1 MRGAPTRCVFPRH
14 HTPTLSG
21 VGCGAAPQ
29 RQRAA
34 VDPTHGARAC
44 VETHLCGAAT
54 APPALCLH
62 PHRCLHAFSSVAH
75 ALAARQ
81 GCFSGHQAGRGVCSQ
96 GSPCTAPLLA
106 ARPGPT
112 PAHTCPA
119 RVGTCDTDGRGGVSW
134 RDAWSGGTWRSLG
147 HSTKPGLLAPTWRT
161 SFSQRPHPERAP
173 RRAGGHAHRC
183 AWPWQAWR
191 ARAGTRCGGQGR
203 RGCRRQGAHSGLCR
217 TPSSVISDA
226 PHTRSAHYL

>member
-1 MRGAPTRCVFPRH
+1 M
-14 HTPTLSG
+14 
-21 VGCGAAPQ
+21 
-29 RQRAA
+29 
-34 VDPTHGARAC
+34 DPPHGARAS

-62 PHRCLHAFSSVAH
+62 PHRCLHAFSSFAH

-96 GSPCTAPLLA
+96 GCPCTAPLLA

-119 RVGTCDTDGRGGVSW
+119 RVGSCEVHGRVRNSGTGSAPKESW
-134 RDAWSGGTWRSLG
+134 GTAGASGANFAPLTGPASL
-147 HSTKPGLLAPTWRT
+147 TRTAPL
-161 SFSQRPHPERAP
+161 
-173 RRAGGHAHRC
+173 HAHRGG
-183 AWPWQAWR
+183 PVT
-191 ARAGTRCGGQGR
+191 TRTAVRGRGRHGEHAQGR
-203 RGCRRQGAHSGLCR
+203 VAGAKAGEGVAARGR
-217 TPSSVISDA
+217 TPVSAEPHPSSIISDA